1 MKENQKN
8 KMQIILLVVFA
19 VSLII
24 SFFKIYDLSE
34 QINQINENL
43 TYRDQDIRN
52 QIDSIYANVDN
63 KLNQQ
68 ASLFSNFTYENGK
81 FYQENNT
88 AELVIELVPKTV
100 TDDMTLSVTMD
111 GKEIPFKRTG
121 NTFKGIITV
130 DAFKYYEEKPVV
142 NIRYAD
148 KTKTQALD
156 DIYLEY
162 LYQNHLGSLTAH
174 STLSFTYSKYA
185 VNDSNEKTVTLDGFV
200 TSYYSSPKL
209 STDNI
214 KKAYI
219 TTELNGKAVDKTD
232 ITAKME
238 LSEYEFCS
246 NVSYSKSFKAKD
258 NDVLEVYAVIED
270 GYGYIHKYLV
280 DHHTIKDNGADNF
293 SPEELIY
300 DKKGNLLTQ

>member
-1 MKENQKN
+1 MKNCNNN
-8 KMQIILLVVFA
+8 KLKTILIIVFA
-19 VSLII
+19 VSLFI

-43 TYRDQDIRN
+43 IYRDQDIRN

-63 KLNQQ
+63 KLNKQ
-68 ASLFSNFTYENGK
+68 ASLFSNFSYEDGK
-81 FYQENNT
+81 FHHENNT
-88 AELVIELVPKTV
+88 AELIIELMPKTV

-111 GKEIPFKRTG
+111 GKDIPLKRTG
-121 NTFKGIITV
+121 NTFKGTITV

-142 NIRYAD
+142 NI
-148 KTKTQALD
+148 KTAGEIKTQVLD

-174 STLSFTYSKYA
+174 SSLSFTYSKYA
-185 VNDSNEKTVTLDGFV
+185 VNDSKEKTVTFNGYV
-200 TSYYSSPKL
+200 TSYYSNPKL

-219 TTELNGKAVDKTD
+219 VTELNGKEVDKTD
-232 ITAKME
+232 ITTKME

-246 NVSYSKSFKAKD
+246 NVSYSKSFKATD
-258 NDVLEVYAVIED
+258 NDVIEVYAVVED
-270 GYGYIHKYLV
+270 SYGYIHKYLA
-280 DHHTIKDNGADNF
+280 DHHTIKDNGADTYQ
-293 SPEELIY
+293 PEEMIF
-300 DKKGNLLTQ
+300 DKNGNLLTQ